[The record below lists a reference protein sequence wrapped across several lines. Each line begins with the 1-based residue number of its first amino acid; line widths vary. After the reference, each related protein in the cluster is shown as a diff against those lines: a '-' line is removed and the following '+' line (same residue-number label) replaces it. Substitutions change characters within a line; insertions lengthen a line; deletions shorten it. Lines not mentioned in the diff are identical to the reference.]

1 MKSACFTEKLEDLLR
16 RSDSGEPEAF
26 DDLISFS
33 IQRLTAL
40 TRKMLAGEDFVR
52 RWQQTDDVFQNAA
65 LRLQRAL
72 KEVHPTT
79 KKDFFSLAATMI
91 RREILDMARQLR
103 RRKSDAAHH
112 YSEPLSTEK
121 SSDLRLWEGADETS
135 PETWCRFHEAIDRLD
150 GRKRE
155 MIELLYYQGMTIRQA
170 AEMLDVSERTVRRLW
185 RDVKLEIEEVLER

>member
-65 LRLQRAL
+65 LRLQRAV

-79 KKDFFSLAATMI
+79 KKEFFSLAATMI

-112 YSEPLSTEK
+112 HSEPLSTGK
-121 SSDLRLWEGADETS
+121 SGDLRLWEGADETS
-135 PETWCRFHEAIDRLD
+135 PEIWCRFHEAVDRLET
-150 GRKRE
+150 RKRE
-155 MIELLYYQGMTIRQA
+155 IIELLYYQGMSISQA
-170 AEMLDVSERTVRRLW
+170 AETLDVSERTVRRLW